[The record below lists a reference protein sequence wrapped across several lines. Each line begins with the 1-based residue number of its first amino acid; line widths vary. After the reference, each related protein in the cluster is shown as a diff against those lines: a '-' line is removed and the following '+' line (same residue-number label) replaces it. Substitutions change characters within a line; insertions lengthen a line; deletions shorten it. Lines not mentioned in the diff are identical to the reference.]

1 MVARIRILDQAER
14 RAGETPWF
22 SRRSCGLALVD
33 WAMTG
38 RAVLEQDRR
47 DVLGERDRG
56 SADGMNVL
64 GRRLPARRERERTRE
79 NGAGAKAES
88 DEEILPA
95 DLAAHQGT
103 GC

>member
-14 RAGETPWF
+14 CAGETPWF
-22 SRRSCGLALVD
+22 SRRRLGLALVD
-33 WAMTG
+33 RAMTG

-56 SADGMNVL
+56 SGNGMRVL
-64 GRRLPARRERERTRE
+64 ARRLPARRERERTGE
-79 NGAGAKAES
+79 NGAGAKTES

-95 DLAAHQGT
+95 ELAAHQGT